1 MSSHTYYAPA
11 LSTNS
16 IVIDLGASTAAFSQ
30 AMADLYGCRCYVAE
44 ATSHN
49 ITRIKETELIS
60 KFHYAIA
67 GEPGKLKLWIADD
80 ECHWGSIRP
89 SGEFKFVNSEEV
101 PAISFPMFLD
111 RIGVSSPDLVKIDIE
126 GAEFELF
133 DATSDHVLQSVGQL
147 TVEFHDFMNPD
158 WSEAVNRLK
167 ERMADLGFQI
177 FSFSGRF
184 NGDVLFL
191 NRRMINLSAVE
202 LLKVSFGLKFFRGFI
217 RIAKR
222 IL

>member
-1 MSSHTYYAPA
+1 MKFNKFVKLES
-11 LSTNS
+11 NQS
-16 IVIDLGASTAAFSQ
+16 IA
-30 AMADLYGCRCYVAE
+30 
-44 ATSHN
+44 N
-49 ITRIKETELIS
+49 ET
-60 KFHYAIA
+60 KAI
-67 GEPGKLKLWIADD
+67 P
-80 ECHWGSIRP
+80 
-89 SGEFKFVNSEEV
+89 GEFKFVNSEEV
-101 PAISFPMFLD
+101 PAISFQMFLD
-111 RIGVSSPDLVKIDIE
+111 KIGVSSPDLVKIDIE

-177 FSFSGRF
+177 FGFSGRF

-191 NRRMINLSAVE
+191 NRRMINLSAVG